1 MTIDRQKLIF
11 LDGAMGTMLQRKGLQ
26 PGENPELM
34 NLEHPE
40 WIRDI
45 HGAYAA
51 AGSQVV
57 YANTFGANSIICC
70 SNRSMLLPAA
80 RATTSNSPF
89 LSRTISN
96 VWVPIDPVDP
106 RTAILFITF
115 SIPSSFCRHQSSLD
129 RIVPSASIYK

>member
-57 YANTFGANSIICC
+57 YANTFGANRRKLEGTGHTVQEVVAAAVR
-70 SNRSMLLPAA
+70 NAREAVGGKAMVAVDMGPLGELLEPMG
-80 RATTSNSPF
+80 T
-89 LSRTISN
+89 
-96 VWVPIDPVDP
+96 
-106 RTAILFITF
+106 
-115 SIPSSFCRHQSSLD
+115 
-129 RIVPSASIYK
+129 